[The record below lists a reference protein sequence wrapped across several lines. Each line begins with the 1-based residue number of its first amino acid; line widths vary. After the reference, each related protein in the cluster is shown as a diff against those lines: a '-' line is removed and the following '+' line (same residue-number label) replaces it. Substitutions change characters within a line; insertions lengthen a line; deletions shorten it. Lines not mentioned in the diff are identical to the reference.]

1 MIRVL
6 ITVRPAGLPAQ
17 RYPGIY
23 KTTTDAALAAMDRLG
38 ERPGSVSVKAV
49 ATGSA
54 A

>member
-1 MIRVL
+1 M
-6 ITVRPAGLPAQ
+6 
-17 RYPGIY
+17 RYPGLFES
-23 KTTTDAALAAMDRLG
+23 TTAAAIAAMDRLG